1 MFWRLAGECAR
12 EEARLIAA
20 DVVDEPPCPAPVIPE
35 AEAFAELF
43 PAAVEEESQEVETV
57 DAPTPVFDIEAVE
70 ASAAA
75 HGIAAV
81 AAALAVT
88 TDPVLDEEAP
98 WDLET
103 QTAAFA
109 EGPLLDPAWLDI
121 IDELEK
127 PDLDPPGSLPPP
139 LDFTGANENLEP
151 QAELGDAGDLAAAA

>member
-1 MFWRLAGECAR
+1 
-12 EEARLIAA
+12 
-20 DVVDEPPCPAPVIPE
+20 
-35 AEAFAELF
+35 
-43 PAAVEEESQEVETV
+43 
-57 DAPTPVFDIEAVE
+57 
-70 ASAAA
+70 
-75 HGIAAV
+75 
-81 AAALAVT
+81 LAVT

-139 LDFTGANENLEP
+139 LDFTGANENLLP
-151 QAELGDAGDLAAAA
+151 QAEPGDTGDLAEAA